1 MTPSKPYL
9 MRALYEWIVD
19 NECTPYML
27 VAAEA
32 PGVMVPEGFA
42 EDGQIVL
49 NLSPTAVRTFI
60 MNNEVV
66 SFEARFAGTS
76 HQLLVP
82 VHAVLAVYARENG
95 QGMFFEPE
103 MPSEETLAS
112 EGEAPEQ
119 PEPDPGPPRPDGRP
133 SLRIVK

>member
-1 MTPSKPYL
+1 
-9 MRALYEWIVD
+9 
-19 NECTPYML
+19 
-27 VAAEA
+27 
-32 PGVMVPEGFA
+32 
-42 EDGQIVL
+42 
-49 NLSPTAVRTFI
+49 

-66 SFEARFAGTS
+66 SFEARFAGTP

-103 MPSEETLAS
+103 MPPEETLAS

-119 PEPDPGPPRPDGRP
+119 PEPDPEPPRPDGRP